1 MPDWGR
7 RAANRLGPALKRLSN
22 MGKACQKLTT
32 GDAKNIAEKSTKITI
47 LLFGKHWPLTYR
59 LVVWAKTMAVFM
71 LRVRLST
78 TKMGSCCWVSSSDWR
93 ISTPAVSLSDLLP
106 RRSAVAR
113 FSCCCAFWSWVSTLL
128 DFYST
133 IPVDVVRVKYY
144 MNCLFDPA
152 RVVMWVTINNFT
164 SFQSVLLVSDV
175 VGMLWNIWFI
185 RLLSQHPYPYPYPL
199 TGKSEYTVTNSVH
212 FVSTVSSETILDN
225 KIMVSFDVESL
236 LTNVPLADSTS
247 RNAET
252 RERS

>member
-1 MPDWGR
+1 M
-7 RAANRLGPALKRLSN
+7 
-22 MGKACQKLTT
+22 T
-32 GDAKNIAEKSTKITI
+32 EKSTKITI

-59 LVVWAKTMAVFM
+59 LVVWAKTIAVFM

-113 FSCCCAFWSWVSTLL
+113 FSCCCAFWSWVSILL

-164 SFQSVLLVSDV
+164 SFQSVLLVSGV

-185 RLLSQHPYPYPYPL
+185 RLLSQHLVAFNRKVRVHGDQFSSLRIHCQQWDDPRQQDH
-199 TGKSEYTVTNSVH
+199 GIFRRRVT
-212 FVSTVSSETILDN
+212 
-225 KIMVSFDVESL
+225 
-236 LTNVPLADSTS
+236 AYQ
-247 RNAET
+247 
-252 RERS
+252 RSYRR